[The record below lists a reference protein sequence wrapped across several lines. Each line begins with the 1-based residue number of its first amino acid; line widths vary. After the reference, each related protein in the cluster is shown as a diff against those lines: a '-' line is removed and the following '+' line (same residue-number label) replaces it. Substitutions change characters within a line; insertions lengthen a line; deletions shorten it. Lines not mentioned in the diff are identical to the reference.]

1 MSARP
6 SADARPRAGPRT
18 QCRGA
23 IAQSYADRSSSSP
36 TLLYFGSKKEPC
48 AAGLA
53 LKLEL
58 LVAELAELEAP
69 AAAAA
74 AIGLR
79 ESLLDS
85 LLSLMSIAPLKNA
98 PSSITIRCVLTSPVK
113 EQLRLS
119 STRSLDTIFPVT
131 RPWTM
136 MSRAVMVAWI
146 LPLGPITN
154 L

>member
-6 SADARPRAGPRT
+6 SADARPRAGLRT

-53 LKLEL
+53 LKPAL
-58 LVAELAELEAP
+58 LVAELAEPA

-85 LLSLMSIAPLKNA
+85 LLSLMSMAPLKNA
-98 PSSITIRCVLTSPVK
+98 PSSITIRCVL
-113 EQLRLS
+113 
-119 STRSLDTIFPVT
+119 
-131 RPWTM
+131 
-136 MSRAVMVAWI
+136 
-146 LPLGPITN
+146 
-154 L
+154 